1 MTFAKPE
8 MLWLLAAAAPLLTW
22 FLVAAWRKRQQA
34 IAQFV
39 QSRLLAQL
47 TVGVSKM
54 RQKARLVLLGTAAGL
69 ILFALARPR
78 VGYAW
83 EEVSQ
88 RGLDIVV
95 AIDTSRSMLAAD
107 LSPNRLARV
116 KLAAVDLMKQAR
128 SDRLALVAFAGN
140 AFLQCPLTLDDS
152 AFQQGLNL
160 VEVGL
165 LPQGGTDISR
175 AIEVSLDALKDSGDN
190 HKVIVLFTDG
200 EDQEGD
206 AVAAAKKAAEQGVKI
221 FTVGVGTAT
230 GDRLA
235 ITDDKGRTSYVTD
248 ENGKPVI
255 SRLNQPL
262 LREIAETT
270 GGDFMALM
278 GADPMQTLYQAR
290 LGRLPKG
297 DVSSRFLRQYYER
310 FQWPLG
316 LAIGLLV
323 LEMFLPDRKRVWR
336 RSAAPG
342 AGNPELRRV
351 LGCLAALLAVAP
363 ALASSSSALKAY
375 DQHDFKEAQREYDR
389 LAKKHPDDPRLRFNA
404 GTAAY
409 QSGDLETATN
419 RLQSATLAHDP
430 QLLQGVYYNLGNAL
444 FRIGEHAANPNDVV
458 TNWEQALQHYDS
470 ALQLDPKDPEAK
482 FNRAVVQTK
491 LEELKRMLQQQ
502 QQSNRPD
509 QKPQKDQKNQPDQ
522 KSQQGQNQQENQ
534 KNGDQ
539 KQQQRQSG
547 QDQQL
552 KQQAG
557 QESPSQ
563 SGKEGQEPKPSEQND
578 GQPQPSPAEQKSSP
592 KEPPPSGQ
600 KQSEQKPDSQ
610 KAQAEAQREDKAN
623 AGKASPQPG
632 QADHRDSTNAATTGS
647 AQTYAGQMSPEQAR
661 QILEAARMD
670 ERPWQ
675 PLPPRDT
682 QSLSRHIRDW

>member
-8 MLWLLAAAAPLLTW
+8 MLWLLAATAPLLTW

-47 TVGVSKM
+47 TVGVSKG
-54 RQKARLVLLGTAAGL
+54 RQKARLVLLGCAAAL

-107 LSPNRLARV
+107 VSPSRLARA
-116 KLAAVDLMKQAR
+116 KLAALDLMKQAR
-128 SDRLALVAFAGN
+128 ADRLALVAFAGN

-160 VEVGL
+160 IEVGL
-165 LPQGGTDISR
+165 LPQGSTDLSR

-200 EDQEGD
+200 EDQEDD
-206 AVAAAKKAAEQGVKI
+206 ALEAAKKAAEQGVKI
-221 FTVGVGTAT
+221 FAIGVGTAT

-235 ITDDKGRTSYVTD
+235 IKDDQGRTSYVMD
-248 ENGKPVI
+248 ENNKPVI
-255 SRLNQPL
+255 SKLNLPL
-262 LREIAETT
+262 LREIAEKS
-270 GGDFMALM
+270 GGDFMALR

-316 LAIGLLV
+316 LAIGLLI

-336 RSAAPG
+336 RPAAPG
-342 AGNPELRRV
+342 AGNPALSK
-351 LGCLAALLAVAP
+351 LIGCLALLLAAAP
-363 ALASSSSALKAY
+363 ASASSASALKAY
-375 DQHDFKEAQREYDR
+375 EKHDFKEAEREYDR
-389 LAKKHPDDPRLRFNA
+389 LAQKHPDDPRLRFNA

-430 QLLQGVYYNLGNAL
+430 QLLQSVYYNLANSL
-444 FRIGEHAANPNDVV
+444 FRIGEHASDPGNTL

-482 FNRAVVQTK
+482 YNREVVQTK

-502 QQSNRPD
+502 PQSSQQN
-509 QKPQKDQKNQPDQ
+509 QKDQKD
-522 KSQQGQNQQENQ
+522 QQGQKNQQSQKDQQNQ

-539 KQQQRQSG
+539 QQQQQSG
-547 QDQQL
+547 KDQQ
-552 KQQAG
+552 KQPQAG
-557 QESPSQ
+557 KESQPQ
-563 SGKEGQEPKPSEQND
+563 SGKEGQEPKPSDQNA
-578 GQPQPSPAEQKSSP
+578 GRQKPSPAEQKP
-592 KEPPPSGQ
+592 QP
-600 KQSEQKPDSQ
+600 QSAQPQGDQKPDSP
-610 KAQAEAQREDKAN
+610 KGQAGSKDKDKAN
-623 AGKASPQPG
+623 AAKASPQPG
-632 QADHRDSTNAATTGS
+632 QADNRDANGTNATGN
-647 AQTYAGQMSPEQAR
+647 AQTFTGQMSPEQAR

-682 QSLSRHIRDW
+682 QSLTRHIRDW

>member
-8 MLWLLAAAAPLLTW
+8 MLWMLAAAAPLLTW

-47 TVGVSKM
+47 TVGVSKA
-54 RQKARLVLLGTAAGL
+54 RQKARLVLLGVAAAL

-107 LSPNRLARV
+107 VSPNRLARV
-116 KLAAVDLMKQAR
+116 KLAALDLMKQAR

-165 LPQGGTDISR
+165 LPQGGTDLSR

-190 HKVIVLFTDG
+190 HKAIVLFTDG

-206 AVAAAKKAAEQGVKI
+206 AVAAAKKAAAQGVKI
-221 FTVGVGTAT
+221 YTIGVGTAT

-235 ITDDKGRTSYVTD
+235 ITDDKGRTSYVMD

-255 SRLNQPL
+255 SKLNLPL
-262 LREIAETT
+262 LREIAEKT

-278 GADPMQTLYQAR
+278 GADPMQTFYQAR

-336 RSAAPG
+336 RSAALG
-342 AGNPELRRV
+342 AGNPELSRV

-375 DQHDFKEAQREYDR
+375 EQHDFKESQREYDR

-409 QSGDLETATN
+409 QSGDLQTATN

-444 FRIGEHAANPNDVV
+444 FRIGEHAANPNDII

-482 FNRAVVQTK
+482 FNRAVVRTK

-502 QQSNRPD
+502 QQQQSNRQD
-509 QKPQKDQKNQPDQ
+509 QKQPKDRKNQQDQKNQQ
-522 KSQQGQNQQENQ
+522 SQNQQENQ
-534 KNGDQ
+534 KSGDQ
-539 KQQQRQSG
+539 KQQQQQSG
-547 QDQQL
+547 QDQQQ

-557 QESPSQ
+557 QESQSQ
-563 SGKEGQEPKPSEQND
+563 GGKEGQEPKPSEQNAS
-578 GQPQPSPAEQKSSP
+578 QPQPSP

-600 KQSEQKPDSQ
+600 KQSDQKPDSQ
-610 KAQAEAQREDKAN
+610 KAQAEEKREDKAN
-623 AGKASPQPG
+623 AAKASAQPG
-632 QADHRDSTNAATTGS
+632 QADHRDRTNAATATS
-647 AQTYAGQMSPEQAR
+647 AQTYTGEMSPQQAR

-682 QSLSRHIRDW
+682 QSLTRHIRDW